1 MKFLFVIIL
10 FLLSGTG
17 ISFAQIGNTKIPREI
32 FTIVEQMPEFPGGQ
46 AALNRFLAKNLRY
59 PKSASKNNIE
69 GRVIARFV
77 IETDGSISNPEIVR
91 SLDADCDKETLR
103 VINKMPRWNPGRQ
116 NGVAAAVYYTLPV
129 SFKLH

>member
-1 MKFLFVIIL
+1 MRFFTIVML
-10 FLLSGTG
+10 FLLSGAG
-17 ISFAQIGNTKIPREI
+17 ISFGQEDKNNIPREI
-32 FTIVEQMPEFPGGQ
+32 FTAVEQVPEFPGGP
-46 AALNRFLAKNLRY
+46 AVLNAFLAKNLHY
-59 PKSASKNNIE
+59 PKSAFKNNVE

-77 IETDGSISNPEIVR
+77 VETDGSISNAEIVR

>member
-1 MKFLFVIIL
+1 MRFFIISTL
-10 FLLSGTG
+10 FLLFGAG
-17 ISFAQIGNTKIPREI
+17 ISFAQESKNKIPREI
-32 FTIVEQMPEFPGGQ
+32 LTIVEQVPEFPGGP
-46 AALNRFLAKNLRY
+46 AALNAFLAKNLRY

-77 IETDGSISNPEIVR
+77 VETDGSIGNPEIINSV
-91 SLDADCDKETLR
+91 SLDCDKETLR